1 MKIGRI
7 LKFLLILV
15 LVILVLLY
23 IGLPLGSAIAVIA
36 PDTAASVQPPEGF
49 TDVSLTTDDE
59 ITLAAWYAPPEN
71 GIAVVMIHGAG
82 SGRSS
87 MRTYAEMLH
96 ADGYGVLALD
106 LRGFGES
113 GGRINCLGWNGTR
126 DVGAAVAFLHDQ
138 SGVTQIAGLGV
149 SLGGEVLLGAVSTY
163 PELAAIIADGATFR
177 SVGEYQAL
185 PNNRSLVRNFTT
197 GARDVFVALLSG
209 DSPPAPPFWESIAAA
224 GSTRFLFIAAGN
236 DPAEIE
242 FNTQFQAI
250 VGDRGALWIVPNVG
264 HTGGFSAVPA
274 AYRERVITFYA
285 EALGG

>member
-7 LKFLLILV
+7 LKILLIVV
-15 LVILVLLY
+15 LVVLVLLY
-23 IGLPLGSAIAVIA
+23 IGLPLASAIAVIA
-36 PDTAASVQPPEGF
+36 PDASASGQPPEGF
-49 TDVSLTTDDE
+49 TEVTLTADDG
-59 ITLAAWYAPPEN
+59 ITLAAWYTPPQN
-71 GIAVVMIHGAG
+71 GIAVVLIHGAG

-87 MRTYAEMLH
+87 MRPYAEMLH

-113 GGRINCLGWNGTR
+113 GGRINRLGWNGTR
-126 DVGAAVAFLHDQ
+126 DVGAAVAFLNDQ
-138 SGVTQIAGLGV
+138 PDVNQIAGLGV

-163 PELAAIIADGATFR
+163 PELAAIITDGATFR

-209 DSPPAPPFWESIAAA
+209 DSPPAPPLWEAVTAAESA
-224 GSTRFLFIAAGN
+224 RFLFITAGN
-236 DPAEIE
+236 DAAEIE
-242 FNTQFQAI
+242 FNTQFQTI

-264 HTGGFSAVPA
+264 HTGGFNADPA
-274 AYRERVITFYA
+274 AYRDRVITFYTD
-285 EALGG
+285 ALGG